1 MTLPASV
8 TSVNFAPMRT
18 PRYSRR
24 CDEPLTHKCRFKHL
38 TRSLSSL
45 LDMADN
51 GTTGGGD
58 KASKRKQRK
67 PQTEEEF
74 CTQKTQFLSAGP
86 QINEEGWLLKD
97 DTIDLLDPQRKIDRV
112 QMLNACERAYFERDY
127 HRCLELV
134 AQAYQLFGVED
145 DDTEQLQRDFEALG
159 RKTKKS
165 AKVERHVVELGHIK
179 LRCLAKLL

>member
-1 MTLPASV
+1 
-8 TSVNFAPMRT
+8 
-18 PRYSRR
+18 
-24 CDEPLTHKCRFKHL
+24 
-38 TRSLSSL
+38 
-45 LDMADN
+45 MADN
-51 GTTGGGD
+51 GSTAGGN
-58 KASKRKQRK
+58 KASKRMQRK

-74 CTQKTQFLSAGP
+74 SAQKNQFVNAGP
-86 QINEEGWLLKD
+86 QINEEGWLLQD
-97 DTIDLLDPQRKIDRV
+97 DTIKLLDPQRKIDRV

-134 AQAYQLFGVED
+134 TQAYQLFGVED

-179 LRCLAKLL
+179 QRCLQKLL